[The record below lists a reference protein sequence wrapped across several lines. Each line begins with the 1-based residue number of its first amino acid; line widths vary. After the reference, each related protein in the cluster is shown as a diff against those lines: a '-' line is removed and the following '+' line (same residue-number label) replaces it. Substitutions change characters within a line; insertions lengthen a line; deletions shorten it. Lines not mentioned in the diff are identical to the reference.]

1 MGATV
6 PTTCYGSRTIKLR
19 DLAVLGSAVTVA
31 AGLALGTGSA
41 LASGP
46 PAAATAFASAI
57 ITPDGGQVSGFGIT
71 ATFAPGAVTSPR
83 LIILGNWPN
92 GLDVTPPSG
101 TAVKTFGLQECN
113 TDATGCTSELGNF
126 PNSPAG
132 TQKIHGQ
139 TFDYTAGHPLPDAA
153 GNTNFGTAGNKLVTI
168 TARTGANQVYVYNAN
183 NTTTAAAYPKLLPST
198 SDGSTLSF
206 QTFQPFVW
214 VETAPT
220 S

>member
-1 MGATV
+1 M
-6 PTTCYGSRTIKLR
+6 KLR
-19 DLAVLGSAVTVA
+19 NLAVLGSAVTVA

-126 PNSPAG
+126 KNSPAAGG
-132 TQKIHGQ
+132 TEKIHGQ
-139 TFDYTAGHPLPDAA
+139 TINYTGYQAMPDAA
-153 GNTNFGTAGNKLVTI
+153 TGNTNFGDADNKLLTI
-168 TARTGANQVYVYNAN
+168 TARTGANKVYVYNAN
-183 NTTTAAAYPKLLPST
+183 NTTTVTAYPKLLPST
-198 SDGSTLSF
+198 SNGSTLSF
-206 QTFQPFVW
+206 QTFQPIVW